1 LKSRKLTLGDALV
14 LSIFICSAYPLVR
27 QENITNRSAPQSG
40 HRMRAALRSPHETAS
55 VHEGEPAF
63 RIAAVEVA
71 PDDLLDDR
79 PEVTAL
85 IRFAPED
92 CKARTLSRNES
103 HTQSGTCRNDG
114 TAPGR
119 GRSAPDAGDD
129 RLLPWRE
136 NGLKK
141 QANATDKV
149 KSP

>member
-1 LKSRKLTLGDALV
+1 MKRLR
-14 LSIFICSAYPLVR
+14 F
-27 QENITNRSAPQSG
+27 
-40 HRMRAALRSPHETAS
+40 MRAALGRPHEPVTD
-55 VHEGEPAF
+55 HEDEPAAGV
-63 RIAAVEVA
+63 AAVQVRLH
-71 PDDLLDDR
+71 DLLDDR

-92 CKARTLSRNES
+92 CKARTLA
-103 HTQSGTCRNDG
+103 RNDG

-141 QANATDKV
+141 QANVMDKAG
-149 KSP
+149 SP